1 MNSTRTSDLEHLRSF
16 RQSLLDL
23 IWWWDNVIEQI
34 TDRLADQGNEEARLL
49 ANELLLAFHT
59 PDPGSASSGLPLPLP
74 SSHVTA
80 PLTWFRVLRARLPA
94 DWQSLPLAA
103 SQSRLHAR

>member
-16 RQSLLDL
+16 RQSVLDL
-23 IWWWDNVIEQI
+23 IWWSDNVIEQI
-34 TDRLADQGNEEARLL
+34 TDRLADQG
-49 ANELLLAFHT
+49 NELLLAFHT

-94 DWQSLPLAA
+94 DWQSFPLAA
-103 SQSRLHAR
+103 SQSSLHAL